1 MASTYTTNTGIE
13 KPGTGDQSGT
23 WGTTTNTNFDII
35 DRGMNGLSTVD
46 LTALATYT
54 LNTAGGSLSDGQ
66 AKVIRLTEVSPAT
79 PQAGC
84 KVVITPNTAQKL
96 YFIQNTTSEAIEF
109 YQGTYS
115 SSNSAIVQA
124 GKNAIIFSDGIGVN
138 SVVREIQTDLLDDS
152 TPQLGG
158 NLDLNGKDIT
168 GTGNISITGTI
179 IGTGTSTV
187 NGITSTGN
195 IDAGANT
202 IQTTGSVEARTVDL
216 GDWTITE
223 DQTGASPIL
232 KIAYTTGGTTTN
244 MFSLDTTGNL
254 IIKGNVT
261 AFGTP

>member
-1 MASTYTTNTGIE
+1 M
-13 KPGTGDQSGT
+13 
-23 WGTTTNTNFDII
+23 
-35 DRGMNGLSTVD
+35 
-46 LTALATYT
+46 
-54 LNTAGGSLSDGQ
+54 
-66 AKVIRLTEVSPAT
+66 
-79 PQAGC
+79 
-84 KVVITPNTAQKL
+84 
-96 YFIQNTTSEAIEF
+96 
-109 YQGTYS
+109 
-115 SSNSAIVQA
+115 QA

-138 SVVREIQTDLLDDS
+138 SVVREIQTDLLDDN

-195 IDAGANT
+195 IDAGSNT

-254 IIKGNVT
+254 IIKGNIT